1 MIGLVIWV
9 PPTAYTSLLRI
20 TTSPPMDASKEGKR
34 ISTSTV
40 DHPLAAP
47 VQVTPAAATGQTGL
61 TPALESTPEEPATPV
76 PGPPRSLRPA
86 FFRGLSRRNA
96 EPVSP
101 V

>member
-1 MIGLVIWV
+1 
-9 PPTAYTSLLRI
+9 
-20 TTSPPMDASKEGKR
+20 MDASKEGKR

-40 DHPLAAP
+40 DHPLVTT
-47 VQVTPAAATGQTGL
+47 VQVTPAAATGQTG
-61 TPALESTPEEPATPV
+61 PALESTPEEPAAPA

>member
-1 MIGLVIWV
+1 
-9 PPTAYTSLLRI
+9 
-20 TTSPPMDASKEGKR
+20 MDVGKEGKR

-40 DHPLAAP
+40 DHPLAA
-47 VQVTPAAATGQTGL
+47 VQVTPVAATGQTGL
-61 TPALESTPEEPATPV
+61 TPALESTPEEPAAPV
-76 PGPPRSLRPA
+76 SAPPRSLRPV